1 MNGSSKLSLAV
12 ALALLGG
19 NAFALGLGSIQLHSK
34 LDQPLNAEIPVLSA
48 TPAEVNVLKVGLAS
62 AEDFQRVGLSRARVG
77 MPLEF
82 SVTTDSAGQPVIKVT
97 TKDIVREPFLDFL
110 VEVNWPKGKV
120 LREYTVLLD
129 PPVMAPALRGST
141 ATVSP
146 AHEAAPAHPQHLAQA
161 PQAKPKPIAAT
172 PPHPVAHGKTTPAE
186 KAKPAAAHAAS
197 AGQYGTVAQGETLS
211 EIARATRPDE
221 ATSLNKVMLAMLKA
235 NPDAFFKDNI
245 NALKRGAILRIP
257 SADEIKAT
265 GSALEAAAQ
274 VREQNQAWSANIPV
288 SKPTLVA
295 TAGEPKKTSTHTKSP
310 HAATSIDSSNSAHLA
325 LVPPHAGKGSQAT
338 ADHPGAASGSANAA
352 TTAQLARTK
361 EALASRDQEVG
372 DLKSRVKELE
382 DLRGKDQR
390 LISLKQSE
398 LAQLQEKLKQLN
410 AAVAAKPVVAA
421 NTNHATAAPESAK
434 PEATTPKPGA
444 TTTATTTP
452 KLTEKD
458 IWGDIGASEKNT
470 PAKTTSAT
478 APTTPNATGTPAK
491 PATATPPEA
500 TIPGAT
506 ASSTAA
512 TTTPAV
518 TPTPATPT
526 EAEKS
531 GSTTAP
537 TPEAKP
543 IVKTTPVKTTPA
555 AKPEPLA
562 APGVPWYQNENVL
575 MGGGIALI
583 IIGLLA
589 LLRFMRKPKPQ
600 PAISDVDDHDADH
613 DADMESFGSAH
624 DEEEEHQL
632 LDQLAQHPGDPQLS
646 LELLSLYY
654 AHNQADKFEAA
665 AEAMYAHIADPHQAE
680 WQQVC
685 AMGKEICPHNP
696 LFDEHLEF
704 AEPNHGGHD
713 DFGHVDADHLDAGLH
728 DHADAPEEHLG
739 AFDSAS
745 KPDDDDG
752 FDFDLTDHTA
762 TEADITPAH
771 ELDLPAPVHEQ
782 PPHLVEEPT
791 PAPEPPPA
799 PPHVDSNTTQTMQ
812 APAEDFFAGED
823 AIGTKLDLAKA
834 YLDMGDPEGAR
845 SMLDEVM
852 AEGNESQ
859 KDEARKLLAEIH

>member
-34 LDQPLNAEIPVLSA
+34 LDQPLNADIPVLSA

-77 MPLEF
+77 IPLEF
-82 SVTTDSAGQPVIKVT
+82 SVSTDSSGQPVIKVT
-97 TKDIVREPFLDFL
+97 TKEIVREPFLDFL
-110 VEVNWPKGKV
+110 VEVNWPNGKV

-129 PPVMAPALRGST
+129 PPVMAPALRGSA

-146 AHEAAPAHPQHLAQA
+146 AHEAAPAHPQHLDQA
-161 PQAKPKPIAAT
+161 PHAKPKPIAAT
-172 PPHPVAHGKTTPAE
+172 PPHPVAHAQTPP
-186 KAKPAAAHAAS
+186 AKVQHAAS
-197 AGQYGTVAQGETLS
+197 PHAASGGQYGPVAQGETLS

-221 ATSLNKVMLAMLKA
+221 STNLNKVMLAMLKA
-235 NPDAFFKDNI
+235 NPNAFFNDNI

-257 SADEIKAT
+257 SADEIEAT
-265 GSALEAAAQ
+265 GSALQAAAQ
-274 VREQNQAWSANIPV
+274 VREQNQAWSASAPV
-288 SKPTLVA
+288 SRPTLIA
-295 TAGEPKKTSTHTKSP
+295 TAGAPKQTSAAAKSTHSSTSAKSGN
-310 HAATSIDSSNSAHLA
+310 DAHLA
-325 LVPPHAGKGSQAT
+325 LVPPRAGKGSQTT

-382 DLRGKDQR
+382 DLHGKDQR

-410 AAVAAKPVVAA
+410 AAIATKPVVAA
-421 NTNHATAAPESAK
+421 SSGHATPAAETAK
-434 PEATTPKPGA
+434 PASATPTS
-444 TTTATTTP
+444 TTATATTATP

-458 IWGDIGASEKNT
+458 IWGDIGASEKT
-470 PAKTTSAT
+470 PPAKTA
-478 APTTPNATGTPAK
+478 G
-491 PATATPPEA
+491 TATP
-500 TIPGAT
+500 
-506 ASSTAA
+506 
-512 TTTPAV
+512 TTTV
-518 TPTPATPT
+518 TPTPPAKSATDESP
-526 EAEKS
+526 
-531 GSTTAP
+531 
-537 TPEAKP
+537 
-543 IVKTTPVKTTPA
+543 TTPVPGATTSPASTPATALTSASPPATTTAEQPAASTPPATTPKPTVHTA
-555 AKPEPLA
+555 PVKSTPTTKPEPLT
-562 APGVPWYQNENVL
+562 PVSVPWYQNSENLL

-589 LLRFMRKPKPQ
+589 LLRFMRKPKAP
-600 PAISDVDDHDADH
+600 PVIADAD
-613 DADMESFGSAH
+613 DADADTFDAAH
-624 DEEEEHQL
+624 DGEEEHHL

-654 AHNQADKFEAA
+654 AHNEVSKFEAA

-685 AMGKEICPHNP
+685 AMGKEISPHNP
-696 LFDEHLEF
+696 LFDEHAEF
-704 AEPNHGGHD
+704 SGFDHAAHD
-713 DFGHVDADHLDAGLH
+713 DFGHADVSHVAADHLDSGLH
-728 DHADAPEEHLG
+728 DSGDAHEDHLG
-739 AFDSAS
+739 SFDSAV
-745 KPDDDDG
+745 KPDDDEG

-762 TEADITPAH
+762 TAPAPV
-771 ELDLPAPVHEQ
+771 ELELPAPVHE
-782 PPHLVEEPT
+782 EESPL
-791 PAPEPPPA
+791 PDHPVPPPPA
-799 PPHVDSNTTQTMQ
+799 MDSNATQTMA
-812 APAEDFFAGED
+812 APADDFFAGED

-852 AEGNESQ
+852 AEGNDAQ

>member
-12 ALALLGG
+12 ALALFGG
-19 NAFALGLGSIQLHSK
+19 NAFALGLGSIQLNSK

-48 TPAEVNVLKVGLAS
+48 TAAEVNVLKVGLAS
-62 AEDFQRVGLSRARVG
+62 AEDFERVGLSRARVSV
-77 MPLEF
+77 PLEF

-141 ATVSP
+141 ASVSP
-146 AHEAAPAHPQHLAQA
+146 AHEAAPAHPQRLAER
-161 PQAKPKPIAAT
+161 
-172 PPHPVAHGKTTPAE
+172 PH
-186 KAKPAAAHAAS
+186 AKPAPIRTKPPHTVAHAKPATPAKAQHAAAAHTAS
-197 AGQYGTVAQGETLS
+197 AGQYGPVAQGETLS

-221 ATSLNKVMLAMLKA
+221 STNLDKVMLAMLKA
-235 NPDAFFKDNI
+235 NPNAFFKDNI

-274 VREQNQAWSANIPV
+274 VRDQNQSWSSNTPV

-295 TAGEPKKTSTHTKSP
+295 KTGAPKKSP
-310 HAATSIDSSNSAHLA
+310 AQKHPVHSASRRSSSGSAHLA
-325 LVPPHAGKGSQAT
+325 LVPPRAGKDNQAT
-338 ADHPGAASGSANAA
+338 ADRPGAASGSANAA
-352 TTAQLARTK
+352 SAAQLARTK

-382 DLRGKDQR
+382 DLHSKDQR

-410 AAVAAKPVVAA
+410 AAKAATPAVA
-421 NTNHATAAPESAK
+421 ATAAHAAPTQE
-434 PEATTPKPGA
+434 TPKPAA
-444 TTTATTTP
+444 TTTTPAPGSTP

-458 IWGDIGASEKNT
+458 IWGDISSSEKAA
-470 PAKTTSAT
+470 PAKSAT
-478 APTTPNATGTPAK
+478 AAGTTTVTPAK
-491 PATATPPEA
+491 PGTETAAQTPA
-500 TIPGAT
+500 PGAT
-506 ASSTAA
+506 PTTAPSSTSSLTPPPASTTATTAA
-512 TTTPAV
+512 TPNNSSV
-518 TPTPATPT
+518 TPTTTPKPA
-526 EAEKS
+526 AQ
-531 GSTTAP
+531 
-537 TPEAKP
+537 
-543 IVKTTPVKTTPA
+543 TTPVKSKPV

-562 APGVPWYQNENVL
+562 PPGVPWYQNQNVL

-583 IIGLLA
+583 VIGLLA
-589 LLRFMRKPKPQ
+589 LMRFMRKPKLA
-600 PAISDVDDHDADH
+600 PALADADAH
-613 DADMESFGSAH
+613 ATGMDAFGVGH

-654 AHNQADKFEAA
+654 SHNDADKFEAA
-665 AEAMYAHIADPHQAE
+665 AEAMYAHVSDSHQAE

-685 AMGKEICPHNP
+685 AMGKELCPHNP
-696 LFDEHLEF
+696 LFDEHADVAGF
-704 AEPNHGGHD
+704 DHAAHSDAGHD
-713 DFGHVDADHLDAGLH
+713 EMDHLNAGLH
-728 DHADAPEEHLG
+728 DHGEAQEDHFG
-739 AFDSAS
+739 SFDSTA
-745 KPDDDDG
+745 KTEDDEG

-762 TEADITPAH
+762 TSEPAH
-771 ELDLPAPVHEQ
+771 EPESSAPAHEEELALPDLSDH
-782 PPHLVEEPT
+782 PT
-791 PAPEPPPA
+791 PPPPPSPPPPA
-799 PPHVDSNTTQTMQ
+799 DTQATQTM
-812 APAEDFFAGED
+812 AVPAEDFFAGED

-852 AEGNESQ
+852 AEGNDAQ